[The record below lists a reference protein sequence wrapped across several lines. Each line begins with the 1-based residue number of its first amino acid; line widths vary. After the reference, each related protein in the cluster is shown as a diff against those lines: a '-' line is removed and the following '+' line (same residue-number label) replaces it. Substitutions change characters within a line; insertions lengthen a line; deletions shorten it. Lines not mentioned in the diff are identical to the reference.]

1 MFKDSVDVYLKAGK
15 GGNGIVAYRREK
27 YVEFGGPAG
36 GDGGKGGSIIFV
48 ADGALNTLLDFT
60 FKKHIMAPNGQNGM
74 PKNMLGKNGEDIIL
88 RVPVGT
94 QVLDYDTK
102 QLIYDFAVEGQK
114 EIIAKGGKGGRGN
127 TSFKTHRNPAPS
139 ISENGDLG
147 ESFHFQLELKV
158 LADVGLVGLP
168 NAGKSTL
175 ISNVSNAKP
184 EIANYPFTT
193 LRPHLGLV
201 YVDLEKSFV
210 MADLPGLIEG
220 ASSGIG
226 LGFQFLK
233 HIERCRVILHVVSMD
248 KLENPDPYNN
258 FLKINKELELYDETL
273 MNRPMIVCASKMDV
287 IGADEQFEIFKTQ
300 LNEAYPIYP
309 ISALTQTGLNTL
321 KYKLFETLE
330 TIPKV
335 ESELIHRT
343 YNLKDAGDFFI
354 ITQAEDGVYEVTG
367 EGILTLF
374 TRTNFDNEESV
385 KRFSRQLRSYG
396 LEDALKE
403 KGVKPKD
410 EVRIFGYLFELVD

>member
-335 ESELIHRT
+335 ETELIHRT

>member
-60 FKKHIMAPNGQNGM
+60 FKKHIMAPSGQNGM

-335 ESELIHRT
+335 ETELIHRT

-374 TRTNFDNEESV
+374 TRTNFNNEESV

>member
-60 FKKHIMAPNGQNGM
+60 FKKHIQAPNGQNGM

-147 ESFHFQLELKV
+147 ESFHYQLELKV

-335 ESELIHRT
+335 ETELIHRT

>member
-60 FKKHIMAPNGQNGM
+60 FKKHIMAPSGQNGM

-175 ISNVSNAKP
+175 ISNVYNAKP

-335 ESELIHRT
+335 ETELIHRT

-385 KRFSRQLRSYG
+385 KRFSRQLRNYG

>member
-1 MFKDSVDVYLKAGK
+1 MFKDSVDIYVKAGK
-15 GGNGIVAYRREK
+15 GGNGIVAFRREK

-48 ADGALNTLLDFT
+48 ADEALNTLLDFT
-60 FKKHIMAPNGQNGM
+60 FRKHLTAPSGQNGM
-74 PKNMLGKNGEDIIL
+74 PKNMLGKAGEDVIY

-94 QVLDYDTK
+94 QVFDYDTRN
-102 QLIYDFAVEGQK
+102 LLYDFAVNGQR
-114 EIIAKGGKGGRGN
+114 EVIAKGGKGGRGN
-127 TSFKTHRNPAPS
+127 TSFKTHKNPAPN

-201 YVDLEKSFV
+201 YIDLEKSFV

-220 ASSGIG
+220 ASSGVG

-248 KLENPDPYNN
+248 KVENPNPYEN
-258 FLKINKELELYDETL
+258 FLKINKELDTYDTSL
-273 MNRPMIVCASKMDV
+273 LKRPMIICASKMDV
-287 IGADEQFEIFKTQ
+287 EGAVEQLETFKAQIGDS
-300 LNEAYPIYP
+300 YPIYP

-321 KYKLFETLE
+321 KYVLYETLAS
-330 TIPKV
+330 IPKV
-335 ESELIHRT
+335 ETELIHRT
-343 YNLKDAGDFFI
+343 YNVKDAGDFFI
-354 ITQAEDGVYEVTG
+354 INLAEDGVYEVTG

-374 TRTNFDNEESV
+374 TRTNFDNEEAV

-396 LEDALKE
+396 LEDALKQ
-403 KGVKPKD
+403 KGVQPGD
-410 EVRIFGYLFELVD
+410 EVRIFGYLFEMVD

>member
-1 MFKDSVDVYLKAGK
+1 MFKDSVDVYLIAGK

-335 ESELIHRT
+335 ETELIHRT

>member
-60 FKKHIMAPNGQNGM
+60 FKKHIMAPSGQNGM

-94 QVLDYDTK
+94 QVFDYDTK

-287 IGADEQFEIFKTQ
+287 IGADEQFKIFKTQ

-335 ESELIHRT
+335 ETELIHRT

-385 KRFSRQLRSYG
+385 KRFSRQLRNYG

>member
-60 FKKHIMAPNGQNGM
+60 FKKHIMAPSGQNGM

-335 ESELIHRT
+335 ETEPIHRT

>member
-60 FKKHIMAPNGQNGM
+60 FKKHIMAPSGQNGM

-94 QVLDYDTK
+94 QVFDYDTK

-335 ESELIHRT
+335 ETELIHRT

-385 KRFSRQLRSYG
+385 KRFSRQQIGR
-396 LEDALKE
+396 AH
-403 KGVKPKD
+403 V
-410 EVRIFGYLFELVD
+410 

>member
-15 GGNGIVAYRREK
+15 GGNGIVAFRREK

-60 FKKHIMAPNGQNGM
+60 FKKHISAPNGQNGM
-74 PKNMLGKNGEDIIL
+74 PKNMLGKNGEDIII

-94 QVLDYDTK
+94 QVLDFDTK

-114 EIIAKGGKGGRGN
+114 EIVAKGGKGGRGN
-127 TSFKTHRNPAPS
+127 TSFKTHRNPAPN

-147 ESFHFQLELKV
+147 ESFHLQLELKV

-248 KLENPDPYNN
+248 KLENPDPYDN
-258 FLKINKELELYDETL
+258 FLKINKELELYDKTL
-273 MNRPMIVCASKMDV
+273 LKRPMIVCASKMDV
-287 IGADEQFEIFKTQ
+287 IGADEQLETFKSQ
-300 LNEAYPIYP
+300 ISDAYPIYP

-330 TIPKV
+330 TIPKIDTEPV
-335 ESELIHRT
+335 HRT
-343 YNLKDAGDFFI
+343 YNVKDTGDFFI
-354 ITQAEDGVYEVTG
+354 ITLAEDGVYEVTG

-374 TRTNFDNEESV
+374 TRTNFDNDESV

-403 KGVKPKD
+403 KGVKPGD
-410 EVRIFGYLFELVD
+410 EVRIFGYLFELLD

>member
-1 MFKDSVDVYLKAGK
+1 M
-15 GGNGIVAYRREK
+15 
-27 YVEFGGPAG
+27 
-36 GDGGKGGSIIFV
+36 
-48 ADGALNTLLDFT
+48 
-60 FKKHIMAPNGQNGM
+60 Q
-74 PKNMLGKNGEDIIL
+74 
-88 RVPVGT
+88 
-94 QVLDYDTK
+94 
-102 QLIYDFAVEGQK
+102 
-114 EIIAKGGKGGRGN
+114 
-127 TSFKTHRNPAPS
+127 
-139 ISENGDLG
+139 
-147 ESFHFQLELKV
+147 
-158 LADVGLVGLP
+158 
-168 NAGKSTL
+168 
-175 ISNVSNAKP
+175 KP

-335 ESELIHRT
+335 ETELIHRT

-403 KGVKPKD
+403 KG
-410 EVRIFGYLFELVD
+410 

>member
-15 GGNGIVAYRREK
+15 GGNGIVAFRREK

-60 FKKHIMAPNGQNGM
+60 FKKHISAQNGQNGM
-74 PKNMLGKNGEDIIL
+74 PKNMLGKNGEDIIV

-94 QVLDYDTK
+94 QVFDYDTK

-114 EIIAKGGKGGRGN
+114 EVVAKGGKGGRGN

-273 MNRPMIVCASKMDV
+273 MNRPMIVCAAKMDV
-287 IGADEQFEIFKTQ
+287 IGADEQLEIFKAQ
-300 LNEAYPIYP
+300 IKDAYPIYP

-330 TIPKV
+330 SIPKV
-335 ESELIHRT
+335 ETELVHRT
-343 YNLKDAGDFFI
+343 YNVKDAGEFFI

-367 EGILTLF
+367 EGLLTLF
-374 TRTNFDNEESV
+374 TRTNFDNDESV

-403 KGVKPKD
+403 KGVKPGD
-410 EVRIFGYLFELVD
+410 EVRIFGYLFELLD

>member
-60 FKKHIMAPNGQNGM
+60 FKKHIMAPSGQNGM

>member
-60 FKKHIMAPNGQNGM
+60 FKKHIMAPSGQNGM

-94 QVLDYDTK
+94 QVFDYDTK

-335 ESELIHRT
+335 ETELIHRT

>member
-94 QVLDYDTK
+94 QVLEYDTK

-184 EIANYPFTT
+184 EIG
-193 LRPHLGLV
+193 R
-201 YVDLEKSFV
+201 
-210 MADLPGLIEG
+210 
-220 ASSGIG
+220 ASCR
-226 LGFQFLK
+226 
-233 HIERCRVILHVVSMD
+233 ERV
-248 KLENPDPYNN
+248 
-258 FLKINKELELYDETL
+258 
-273 MNRPMIVCASKMDV
+273 
-287 IGADEQFEIFKTQ
+287 
-300 LNEAYPIYP
+300 
-309 ISALTQTGLNTL
+309 
-321 KYKLFETLE
+321 
-330 TIPKV
+330 
-335 ESELIHRT
+335 
-343 YNLKDAGDFFI
+343 
-354 ITQAEDGVYEVTG
+354 
-367 EGILTLF
+367 
-374 TRTNFDNEESV
+374 
-385 KRFSRQLRSYG
+385 
-396 LEDALKE
+396 
-403 KGVKPKD
+403 
-410 EVRIFGYLFELVD
+410 